1 MHHVVEQGHSQSSTR
16 LYACQEGYLG
26 SASLFDFCSAFL
38 IIVDLQ
44 DEIERLESAG
54 KPDDQDKAR
63 LLELKAELEK
73 INKKKAEWV
82 AEHPEH
88 RRLVYRPRKDTDTQ
102 KLEQEL
108 AKPKRNLFLPNG
120 LPRHPERSVYYD
132 PVMNP
137 FGVAPP
143 GMPYRERGM
152 HIFYSPD
159 KLHTQLL
166 LDLLPGEIDSDADS
180 DDGESPPRVSLLVY
194 KQVNLDDD
202 IMMPAGPPPNGE
214 DVVDSDEDIPMPEG
228 PPPGREGEPDI
239 AMPPPPLPSF
249 LPGAVPPHMYPTPP
263 PFPPPQ
269 NAFFPPGGM
278 FPPPPPNFVPNV
290 PPPPPVPPN
299 FMTNMPQPPP
309 GFFPRGTLTPG
320 TMQDPLSS
328 IPYQTFQGHRSQ
340 PPPPPHSSLPPKPQ
354 FNPASSQAV
363 AATVSAEP
371 ELRNLKKEA
380 TSFVPAS
387 LKRRKAGTGVVG
399 SSRINAAPG
408 VLDEDDA
415 AEHPTRPDLLSV
427 LKDQFGP
434 APSVPS
440 TSGPVSVKPKT
451 DVDKSKDDYA
461 KFVEEMGDILGN
473 K

>member
-1 MHHVVEQGHSQSSTR
+1 MAKKNLNPADSFRKAQRKKELKKNKATRSQAR
-16 LYACQEGYLG
+16 
-26 SASLFDFCSAFL
+26 DFTL
-38 IIVDLQ
+38 VKKDTWDLQ

-143 GMPYRERGM
+143 GMPYRER
-152 HIFYSPD
+152 
-159 KLHTQLL
+159 
-166 LDLLPGEIDSDADS
+166 DLLPGEIDSDADS
-180 DDGESPPRVSLLVY
+180 DD
-194 KQVNLDDD
+194 DDD

-228 PPPGREGEPDI
+228 PPPGRKENQILRCPHHLYRHFYL
-239 AMPPPPLPSF
+239 ALF
-249 LPGAVPPHMYPTPP
+249 LHIL
-263 PFPPPQ
+263 
-269 NAFFPPGGM
+269 
-278 FPPPPPNFVPNV
+278 
-290 PPPPPVPPN
+290 PPN

-451 DVDKSKDDYA
+451 DVDNSKDDYA

>member
-1 MHHVVEQGHSQSSTR
+1 MGKKTLNPADSFRKAQRKKELKKNKATRSQAR
-16 LYACQEGYLG
+16 
-26 SASLFDFCSAFL
+26 DFTL
-38 IIVDLQ
+38 VKKDTWDLQ
-44 DEIERLESAG
+44 DEIERLESVG

-82 AEHPEH
+82 EEHPEH
-88 RRLVYRPRKDTDTQ
+88 RRLVYRPRKETDTQ

-108 AKPKRNLFLPNG
+108 LAAKPKRNLFLPNG
-120 LPRHPERSVYYD
+120 LPRHPERSIYYD

-143 GMPYRERGM
+143 GMPYRER
-152 HIFYSPD
+152 
-159 KLHTQLL
+159 
-166 LDLLPGEIDSDADS
+166 DLIPGEIDSDADS
-180 DDGESPPRVSLLVY
+180 DD
-194 KQVNLDDD
+194 DDD
-202 IMMPAGPPPNGE
+202 IMMPAGPPPKGE
-214 DVVDSDEDIPMPEG
+214 DAIDSDEDIAMPEG

-239 AMPPPPLPSF
+239 PMSPPPLPPF
-249 LPGAVPPHMYPTPP
+249 PPFPPGAVPPNMYPTAP
-263 PFPPPQ
+263 PFPPPH
-269 NAFFPPGGM
+269 NTFFPPGAM
-278 FPPPPPNFVPNV
+278 LPPPPPPPNFVPNV
-290 PPPPPVPPN
+290 PPPPPMPPN
-299 FMTNMPQPPP
+299 FMSNMLQPPP
-309 GFFPRGTLTPG
+309 GFFPRGTRAPG
-320 TMQDPLSS
+320 SMQDPLSS
-328 IPYQTFQGHRSQ
+328 IPHQTFQGHRSQ
-340 PPPPPHSSLPPKPQ
+340 PPPLPHSSLPSKPQ

-387 LKRRKAGTGVVG
+387 LKRRKVGTGVVG

-408 VLDEDDA
+408 VLDEEDA
-415 AEHPTRPDLLSV
+415 AEPARPDLLSV
-427 LKDQFGP
+427 LQDQFGS
-434 APSVPS
+434 APTVPR

-451 DVDKSKDDYA
+451 DVEKSKDDYA